1 MCKAFSCIV
10 LRDRT
15 VLWKF
20 GIDSHDK
27 ILELNNIPDDESDAD
42 KVKFCRVEISPNNNN
57 YLNPD
62 KWIFKIDQKPIPTWI
77 EEEHEKACW
86 VAFFKWRQELDKILI
101 YKPIIHPFKLEPPEI
116 TYEHIALLIEWDSV
130 WVSVRNS
137 VGYSV
142 WDSVCVSV
150 RDSVRASV
158 WAPVWDS
165 VLASVGASIRDS
177 VWASVGASVRDSVWA
192 YLGSFF
198 VLPRSDWKY
207 TEQIPTDGYPF
218 QSAVTLWE
226 MGLVPSFDGKIWRLL
241 SKNGVVWEGK
251 I

>member
-20 GIDSHDK
+20 GIESHDK

-42 KVKFCRVEISPNNNN
+42 KVKFCRIEISPNNNN

-77 EEEHEKACW
+77 EEEHEKVCW
-86 VAFFKWRQELDKILI
+86 KAFRNWKQELDKILI

-116 TYEHIALLIEWDSV
+116 TDKHIALLREW
-130 WVSVRNS
+130 
-137 VGYSV
+137 
-142 WDSVCVSV
+142 
-150 RDSVRASV
+150 
-158 WAPVWDS
+158 
-165 VLASVGASIRDS
+165 
-177 VWASVGASVRDSVWA
+177 ASVRDSVVSSVGHPVEHSVWYSVVSSVGHSVGHSVWYSVVSSVGHSVGA
-192 YLGSFF
+192 YIGSFF

-226 MGLVPSFDGKIWRLL
+226 MGLVPSFNGKIWRLH
-241 SKNGVVWEGK
+241 SKNGVVWKGK